1 MDRKI
6 LTAEDPVLRKI
17 SKPIKKVDKKV
28 KGLIQDLKD
37 TLIIQKDPEGV
48 GLAAPQIG
56 KLQRVFVVLSEKKMH
71 AYINPEITSID
82 KSKPKK
88 KKKSDENKVL
98 EGCLSIPH
106 YYGPLERSN
115 KLTLKYLN
123 EKGKAIEE
131 EFTGFDAQIIQHEV
145 DHLDGILYVDHLL
158 RQNIPLYTQNKKGEW
173 EEVKL

>member
-1 MDRKI
+1 MIRKI
-6 LTAEDPVLRKI
+6 VTAEDPVLRKK
-17 SKPIKKVDKKV
+17 SKPVKKVDKKV
-28 KGLIQDLKD
+28 KDLIKDLKD
-37 TLIIQKDPEGV
+37 TLVIQKDPEGV

-56 KLQRVFVVLSEKKMH
+56 KLQRVFVILNKEEMR
-71 AYINPEITSID
+71 AYVNPEILSID

-88 KKKSDENKVL
+88 KKGSDENKVL

-106 YYGPLERSN
+106 YYGPLERSK

-123 EKGKAIEE
+123 EKGKSIEE

-158 RQNIPLYTQNKKGEW
+158 QQNIPLYTQNDAGEW
-173 EEVKL
+173 EEVEL